1 MKSLRTRLF
10 CGLAVLIIAS
20 CVGAGVWAFSWSF
33 DEAIELQDAILLQ
46 IGTLAIRN
54 HVQADLPAQAG
65 VDAEAR
71 VIVRDIPDR
80 AVGAES
86 NVGFPS
92 VPIELKDGLHTLE
105 AREGLWRVLV
115 RTRPDG
121 SRVAIAQPTA
131 ARDEFARDS
140 AIRAVLPLLAL
151 IPCLMLVVGVVIQYS
166 FRPVVDLAKRLDAEQ
181 TNHPHHIPA
190 DAAPKE
196 LEPFIGSINR
206 LLDRIAGMLDHE
218 RRFVAL
224 AAHELRTPVTAISI
238 QAENVDH
245 SQLPKDAG
253 NRVVALKAGVRRT
266 VRLLEQLLA
275 LSKYDYGRADNPRS
289 VKLDGI
295 VRSVIADFMALA
307 SARSIDLGCSRI
319 EVAFVK
325 GDSTALTVMVRNLV
339 DNAIRYSPEGG
350 HVNLSVIREGGHVF
364 LLIEDTGPGI
374 AASDLDIIFEP
385 FNRGSLAKGDGTGLG
400 LSIVRRIV
408 DNHGGSINLQ
418 NTTSPEAT
426 GLRVTVL
433 LPAAAFNEH
442 QGHDATVHST

>member
-10 CGLAVLIIAS
+10 CGLVILIIAS
-20 CVGAGVWAFSWSF
+20 CVGAGVWAFRWSF

-46 IGTLAIRN
+46 IGALAIRN
-54 HVQADLPAQAG
+54 HVQAELPAQPG

-71 VIVRDIPDR
+71 VIIKEIPDR
-80 AVGAES
+80 AVGTER
-86 NVGFPS
+86 NIDFPS
-92 VPIELKDGLHTLE
+92 VPIDLGDGLHTLG

-140 AIRAVLPLLAL
+140 AIRAILPLLAL
-151 IPCLMLVVGVVIQYS
+151 IPCLTLVIGAVIHYS

-181 TNHPHHIPA
+181 ITYPHHIPA
-190 DAAPKE
+190 GAVPKE
-196 LEPFIGSINR
+196 LEPFVASINR
-206 LLDRIAGMLDHE
+206 LLERIAVMLDHQ

-224 AAHELRTPVTAISI
+224 AAHELRTPITAISI

-245 SQLPKDAG
+245 SQLPQDTG
-253 NRVVALKAGVRRT
+253 NRFVALKAGVRRT

-275 LSKYDYGRADNPRS
+275 LSKYDYGRIGNPRS

-295 VRSVIADFMALA
+295 VRLVITDFIESAR
-307 SARSIDLGCSRI
+307 ARSIDLGCGRL
-319 EVAFVK
+319 EGAFVE

-339 DNAIRYSPEGG
+339 DNAIRYSPECGR
-350 HVNLSVIREGGHVF
+350 VNLSLYRDGEHVF
-364 LLIEDTGPGI
+364 LLVEDTGPGI
-374 AASDLDIIFEP
+374 AASDLEMIFEP
-385 FNRGSLAKGDGTGLG
+385 FNRGSRAKGDGTGLG

-408 DNHGGSINLQ
+408 DNHAGSISLQ
-418 NTTSPEAT
+418 NITSPEAT
-426 GLRVTVL
+426 GLRVTVI
-433 LPAAAFNEH
+433 LPAAFFSPH
-442 QGHDATVHST
+442 QGHDATAYST